1 MAIVAEFLRAGTSL
15 LQAVVSNGVGPAD
28 LSSWVEQ
35 FQHFVTRLNHEA
47 TVSTAVGAADVVG
60 VEKACWKISQD
71 ILIRLR
77 RLTTART
84 MPPSSES
91 NGVNG
96 DLRSVFTEQDI
107 ESLRT
112 QLFSIQMRW
121 QSLQPEAETPL

>member
-1 MAIVAEFLRAGTSL
+1 MAIVADFLRAGTSL
-15 LQAVVSNGVGPAD
+15 LQAVVGNGVGPID
-28 LSSWVEQ
+28 LSSWIEQ
-35 FQHFVTRLNHEA
+35 FQHFVTSLNHEA

-77 RLTTART
+77 RLMTART
-84 MPPSSES
+84 MPSSES
-91 NGVNG
+91 NGLNG

>member
-1 MAIVAEFLRAGTSL
+1 MGTIAEFMRVATSL
-15 LQAVVSNGVGPAD
+15 LQAVVGNDAGSVE
-28 LSSWVEQ
+28 SVSWIEQ
-35 FQHFVTRLNHEA
+35 FQYFVTSFNYEA
-47 TVSTAVGAADVVG
+47 TVDTAVGVTS

-71 ILIRLR
+71 VLIRLR
-77 RLTTART
+77 RLRSLRTTR
-84 MPPSSES
+84 SSES
-91 NGVNG
+91 IGLND

>member
-15 LQAVVSNGVGPAD
+15 LQAVVGNGVGPTG
-28 LSSWVEQ
+28 LSSWIEQ

-47 TVSTAVGAADVVG
+47 TVGTAVGAADAAG

-77 RLTTART
+77 RLAAGGT
-84 MPPSSES
+84 MPSSES
-91 NGVNG
+91 NGLYE

>member
-15 LQAVVSNGVGPAD
+15 LQAVVGNGVGPTD
-28 LSSWVEQ
+28 LSSWSEQ

-47 TVSTAVGAADVVG
+47 TVGTAVGAADVAG

-77 RLTTART
+77 RLTAGRT
-84 MPPSSES
+84 MLSSEGS
-91 NGVNG
+91 GINE
-96 DLRSVFTEQDI
+96 DLRSVFTEQDV

>member
-15 LQAVVSNGVGPAD
+15 LQAVVGNGVGPTD
-28 LSSWVEQ
+28 LSSWIEQ
-35 FQHFVTRLNHEA
+35 FQHFAIELNHEA

-77 RLTTART
+77 RLMTART
-84 MPPSSES
+84 MPSSES
-91 NGVNG
+91 NGLNE

>member
-15 LQAVVSNGVGPAD
+15 LQAVVGNVVGPTD
-28 LSSWVEQ
+28 LSSWIEQ

-47 TVSTAVGAADVVG
+47 TVGTAVGAADAVG
-60 VEKACWKISQD
+60 VRKACWKISQD

-77 RLTTART
+77 RLMTATT
-84 MPPSSES
+84 MPSSEG
-91 NGVNG
+91 NGVNA

>member
-15 LQAVVSNGVGPAD
+15 LQAVVGNDADPTD
-28 LSSWVEQ
+28 LSSCIEQ
-35 FQHFVTRLNHEA
+35 FQHFVIELNHEA
-47 TVSTAVGAADVVG
+47 TASTAVRVADAVG
-60 VEKACWKISQD
+60 VEKACWKLSQD

-77 RLTTART
+77 RLTAART
-84 MPPSSES
+84 ILSSES
-91 NGVNG
+91 NGLNK

>member
-15 LQAVVSNGVGPAD
+15 LQAVVGNGVGRTD
-28 LSSWVEQ
+28 LSSWIEQ

-47 TVSTAVGAADVVG
+47 TVSTAVGAADVVS

-77 RLTTART
+77 RLTAARIA
-84 MPPSSES
+84 PSSES
-91 NGVNG
+91 NGLNE
-96 DLRSVFTEQDI
+96 DLCSVFTEQDV